1 MHPGSDEY
9 PVYPGN
15 KEVYEWHVPEMA
27 GPGPNGFNC
36 TPWAYY
42 SAADPVKD
50 TNAGL
55 IGPLVICR
63 QGILKDDGK
72 IVMDC

>member
-15 KEVYEWHVPEMA
+15 MEVYEWHVPEMA

-63 QGILKDDGK
+63 QGILNDDGK
-72 IVMDC
+72 IGIDC